1 MLRKILLLLG
11 ETPSSISARRYALR
25 LARGTKAGV
34 TGFSGI
40 DLPYIESAMPG
51 RVGASTHAVRLQES
65 LKKQADQIARHL
77 RELFDEECR
86 ADEVRSNRCHLK
98 AIRLRRLPPPPKAT
112 ICL

>member
-1 MLRKILLLLG
+1 MLGKILLLLG

-40 DLPYIESAMPG
+40 DLPYIELAMPG

-86 ADEVRSNRCHLK
+86 ADEVRSEI
-98 AIRLRRLPPPPKAT
+98 AVI
-112 ICL
+112 